1 MEELKDIKGIIEVP
15 DYSLWI
21 LLSIITCVILCLILA
36 IYFLKNRRKKRK
48 KLTSKQIAM
57 RNLKE
62 IDFDDTKGAVYS
74 FCENF
79 QYFIDEKN
87 KESFEELQKELE
99 IFKYKKEIEK
109 LSDEQKNTIK
119 RMIKEIK

>member
-1 MEELKDIKGIIEVP
+1 MEELKDIKGIIDVP

-21 LLSIITCVILCLILA
+21 LLSIIVCVIFSLVLA
-36 IYFLKNRRKKRK
+36 IYFFKNRRKKRK
-48 KLTSKQIAM
+48 KPTLKQIAM
-57 RNLKE
+57 KNLKE
-62 IDFDDTKGAVYS
+62 INFDDTKCAVYT

-87 KESFEELQKELE
+87 KESFEQLQKELE

-109 LSDEQKNTIK
+109 LADEEKN
-119 RMIKEIK
+119 RMRNMIKEIK

>member
-21 LLSIITCVILCLILA
+21 LLSIIVCVIFSLVLA
-36 IYFLKNRRKKRK
+36 IYFFKNRRKKRK
-48 KLTSKQIAM
+48 KPTLKQIAM
-57 RNLKE
+57 KNLKE
-62 IDFDDTKGAVYS
+62 INFDDTKCAVYS

-87 KESFEELQKELE
+87 KESFEQLQKELE
-99 IFKYKKEIEK
+99 IYKYKKEIEK
-109 LSDEQKNTIK
+109 LSEEQINKIKN
-119 RMIKEIK
+119 MIKEIK

>member
-1 MEELKDIKGIIEVP
+1 VEELKDIKGIIEVP

-21 LLSIITCVILCLILA
+21 LLSMTTSVLVFIILA

-48 KLTSKQIAM
+48 RLTSKQIAM
-57 RNLKE
+57 KNLKE
-62 IDFDDTKGAVYS
+62 IDFDDTKGAVYT

-109 LSDEQKNTIK
+109 LSDKQKNRIK
-119 RMIKEIK
+119 SMIKEIK

>member
-21 LLSIITCVILCLILA
+21 LLSIIACVVFCLIIL
-36 IYFLKNRRKKRK
+36 IYFFKNRRKKRK
-48 KLTSKQIAM
+48 KPTLKQIAM
-57 RNLKE
+57 KNLKE
-62 IDFDDTKGAVYS
+62 INFDDTKSAVYT

-87 KESFEELQKELE
+87 KESFEKLQKELE

-109 LSDEQKNTIK
+109 LSDKQRNRIK
-119 RMIKEIK
+119 SMIKEIK

>member
-21 LLSIITCVILCLILA
+21 LISIIVTIIFFIA
-36 IYFLKNRRKKRK
+36 ITIYFFKNRRKKRK
-48 KLTSKQIAM
+48 KLTLKQIAM
-57 RNLKE
+57 KNLKE
-62 IDFDDTKGAVYS
+62 IDFNDTKDTVYA

-99 IFKYKKEIEK
+99 MYKYKKEIEK
-109 LSDEQKNTIK
+109 ISKELEDRIK
-119 RMIKEIK
+119 SMIKEIK

>member
-21 LLSIITCVILCLILA
+21 LLSMIVGLLLCLILA
-36 IYFLKNRRKKRK
+36 IYYFKNRRKKRK
-48 KLTSKQIAM
+48 RLTLKQIAM
-57 RNLKE
+57 KNLKE

-87 KESFEELQKELE
+87 KESFEQLQKELE
-99 IFKYKKEIEK
+99 IYKYKKEIEK
-109 LSDEQKNTIK
+109 LSDEEKNRIK
-119 RMIKEIK
+119 NMIKEIK

>member
-1 MEELKDIKGIIEVP
+1 VEELKDIKGIIEVP

-21 LLSIITCVILCLILA
+21 LLSMTTSVLVFIILA

-48 KLTSKQIAM
+48 RLTSKQIAM

-62 IDFDDTKGAVYS
+62 IDFDDTKGAVYT

-109 LSDEQKNTIK
+109 LSDKQKNRIK
-119 RMIKEIK
+119 SMIKEIK

>member
-21 LLSIITCVILCLILA
+21 LLSIIAFVVFCLIIL

-48 KLTSKQIAM
+48 KLTLKQIAM
-57 RNLKE
+57 KNLKE
-62 IDFDDTKGAVYS
+62 INFNDTKDTVYA

-109 LSDEQKNTIK
+109 LSDEQKNRIK
-119 RMIKEIK
+119 NMIKEIK

>member
-21 LLSIITCVILCLILA
+21 LLSIIIGVLLLIILA
-36 IYFLKNRRKKRK
+36 IYYFKNKRKKRK
-48 KLTSKQIAM
+48 KPTLKQIAIK
-57 RNLKE
+57 NLKE
-62 IDFDDTKGAVYS
+62 INFNDTKGAVYS

-87 KESFEELQKELE
+87 KESFEQLQKELE

-109 LSDEQKNTIK
+109 LSEDQINKIKN
-119 RMIKEIK
+119 MIKEIK

>member
-21 LLSIITCVILCLILA
+21 LLSIIVCVIFSLVLA
-36 IYFLKNRRKKRK
+36 IYFFKNRRKKRK
-48 KLTSKQIAM
+48 KPTLKQIAM
-57 RNLKE
+57 KNLKE
-62 IDFDDTKGAVYS
+62 INFDDTKCAVYT

-79 QYFIDEKN
+79 QYFTNEKN
-87 KESFEELQKELE
+87 KESFEKLQKELE

-109 LSDEQKNTIK
+109 LSEEQINKIK
-119 RMIKEIK
+119 SMIKEIK

>member
-21 LLSIITCVILCLILA
+21 LLSMIVGLLLCLIFA
-36 IYFLKNRRKKRK
+36 IYYFKNRRKKRK
-48 KLTSKQIAM
+48 KPTLKQIAM
-57 RNLKE
+57 KNLKE
-62 IDFDDTKGAVYS
+62 IDFDNTKGTVYT

-79 QYFIDEKN
+79 QYFTNEKN
-87 KESFEELQKELE
+87 KESFEKLQKELE

-109 LSDEQKNTIK
+109 LSEEQINKIK
-119 RMIKEIK
+119 SMIKEIK

>member
-21 LLSIITCVILCLILA
+21 LLSIIVCVIFSLVLA
-36 IYFLKNRRKKRK
+36 IYFFKNRRKKRK
-48 KLTSKQIAM
+48 KPTLKQIAM
-57 RNLKE
+57 KNLKE
-62 IDFDDTKGAVYS
+62 INFDDTKCAVYT

-87 KESFEELQKELE
+87 KESFEQLQKELE
-99 IFKYKKEIEK
+99 IYKYKKEIEK
-109 LSDEQKNTIK
+109 LSDKEKNRIK
-119 RMIKEIK
+119 NMIKEIK

>member
-1 MEELKDIKGIIEVP
+1 VEELKDIKGIIEVP

-21 LLSIITCVILCLILA
+21 LISIIVTIIFFIA
-36 IYFLKNRRKKRK
+36 ITIYFFKNRRKKRK
-48 KLTSKQIAM
+48 KLTLKQIAM
-57 RNLKE
+57 KNLKE
-62 IDFDDTKGAVYS
+62 IDFNDTKDTVYA

-99 IFKYKKEIEK
+99 MYKYKKKIEK
-109 LSDEQKNTIK
+109 ISKELEDRIK
-119 RMIKEIK
+119 SMIKEIK

>member
-21 LLSIITCVILCLILA
+21 LLSIIVCVIFSLVLA
-36 IYFLKNRRKKRK
+36 IYFFKNRRKKRK
-48 KLTSKQIAM
+48 KPTLKQIAM
-57 RNLKE
+57 KNLKE
-62 IDFDDTKGAVYS
+62 INFDDTKCAVYT

-87 KESFEELQKELE
+87 KESFEQLQKELE

-109 LSDEQKNTIK
+109 LADEEKN
-119 RMIKEIK
+119 RMRNMIKEIK

>member
-21 LLSIITCVILCLILA
+21 LISIIVTIIFFIA
-36 IYFLKNRRKKRK
+36 ITIYFFKNRRKKRK
-48 KLTSKQIAM
+48 KLTLKQIAM
-57 RNLKE
+57 KNLKE
-62 IDFDDTKGAVYS
+62 IDFNDTKDTVYA

-99 IFKYKKEIEK
+99 MYKYKKKIEK
-109 LSDEQKNTIK
+109 ISKELEDRIK
-119 RMIKEIK
+119 SMIKEIK

>member
-15 DYSLWI
+15 DYSIWI
-21 LLSIITCVILCLILA
+21 LLGMIVGVLLFIISA
-36 IYFLKNRRKKRK
+36 IYYFKNRRKKRK

-57 RNLKE
+57 KNLKE
-62 IDFDDTKGAVYS
+62 IDFDDTKGAVYT

-87 KESFEELQKELE
+87 EESFEKLQKELE

-109 LSDEQKNTIK
+109 LSDEERNRIK
-119 RMIKEIK
+119 SMIKEIK

>member
-21 LLSIITCVILCLILA
+21 LLSIIAGLLLCLIFA
-36 IYFLKNRRKKRK
+36 IYYFKNRRKKRK
-48 KLTSKQIAM
+48 RLTSKQIAM
-57 RNLKE
+57 KNLKE

-87 KESFEELQKELE
+87 KESFEKLQKELE

-109 LSDEQKNTIK
+109 LSDEERNRIK
-119 RMIKEIK
+119 SMIKEIK

>member
-21 LLSIITCVILCLILA
+21 LLSIIVCVIFSLVLA
-36 IYFLKNRRKKRK
+36 IYFFKNRRKKRK
-48 KLTSKQIAM
+48 KPTLKQIAM
-57 RNLKE
+57 KNLKE
-62 IDFDDTKGAVYS
+62 INFDDTKCAVYT

-87 KESFEELQKELE
+87 KESFEQLQKELE
-99 IFKYKKEIEK
+99 IYKYKKEIEK
-109 LSDEQKNTIK
+109 LSDEEKNRIK
-119 RMIKEIK
+119 NMIKEIK

>member
-1 MEELKDIKGIIEVP
+1 VEELKDIKGIIEVP

-21 LLSIITCVILCLILA
+21 LISIIVTIIFFIA
-36 IYFLKNRRKKRK
+36 ITIYFFKNRRKKRK
-48 KLTSKQIAM
+48 KLTLKQIAM
-57 RNLKE
+57 KNLKE
-62 IDFDDTKGAVYS
+62 IDFNDTKDTVYA

-99 IFKYKKEIEK
+99 MYKYKKEIEK
-109 LSDEQKNTIK
+109 ISKELEDRIK
-119 RMIKEIK
+119 SMIKEIK

>member
-21 LLSIITCVILCLILA
+21 LLSITTGILLFLILA
-36 IYFLKNRRKKRK
+36 IYFFINRRKKRK

-57 RNLKE
+57 KNLKE
-62 IDFDDTKGAVYS
+62 IDFDDTKSAVYT

-87 KESFEELQKELE
+87 EESFEKLQKELE
-99 IFKYKKEIEK
+99 IFKYKKDIGK
-109 LSDEQKNTIK
+109 LSDEQKNIIK
-119 RMIKEIK
+119 SMIKEIK

>member
-1 MEELKDIKGIIEVP
+1 VEELKDIKGIIEVP

-21 LLSIITCVILCLILA
+21 LLGMTTGVLVFIILA
-36 IYFLKNRRKKRK
+36 IYFFKNKRKKRK

-57 RNLKE
+57 KNLKE
-62 IDFDDTKGAVYS
+62 IDFDDTKGTVYT

-79 QYFIDEKN
+79 QYFINEKN
-87 KESFEELQKELE
+87 KESFEKLQKELE

-109 LSDEQKNTIK
+109 LSDEERNRIK
-119 RMIKEIK
+119 SMIKEIK

>member
-21 LLSIITCVILCLILA
+21 LLSMIVGLLLCLIFA
-36 IYFLKNRRKKRK
+36 IYYFKNRRKKRK
-48 KLTSKQIAM
+48 RLTLKQIAM
-57 RNLKE
+57 KNLKE
-62 IDFDDTKGAVYS
+62 INFDNTKGAVYS

-79 QYFIDEKN
+79 QYFINEKN
-87 KESFEELQKELE
+87 KEAFKKLQKELE

-109 LSDEQKNTIK
+109 LSEEQINKIK
-119 RMIKEIK
+119 SMIKEIK

>member
-1 MEELKDIKGIIEVP
+1 MEELKDIKGIIKVP

-21 LLSIITCVILCLILA
+21 LFSLIVGLLLCLIFV
-36 IYFLKNRRKKRK
+36 IYYFKNRRKKRK

-57 RNLKE
+57 KNLKE
-62 IDFDDTKGAVYS
+62 IDFDDTKSAVYS

-79 QYFIDEKN
+79 QHFIYEKN
-87 KESFEELQKELE
+87 KEAFENLQKELE

-109 LSDEQKNTIK
+109 LSDEQKNRIK
-119 RMIKEIK
+119 NMIKEIK

>member
-21 LLSIITCVILCLILA
+21 LLSMIVGLLLCLIFV
-36 IYFLKNRRKKRK
+36 IYYFKNRRKKRK

-57 RNLKE
+57 KNLKE

-79 QYFIDEKN
+79 QYFINEKN

-109 LSDEQKNTIK
+109 LSNEQKNKIK
-119 RMIKEIK
+119 SMIKEIK

>member
-1 MEELKDIKGIIEVP
+1 VEELKDIKGIIEVP

-21 LLSIITCVILCLILA
+21 LLSMTTGVLVFLILA
-36 IYFLKNRRKKRK
+36 IYFFKNRRKKRK
-48 KLTSKQIAM
+48 RLTSKQIAM
-57 RNLKE
+57 KNLKE
-62 IDFDDTKGAVYS
+62 IDFDDTKDAVYT

-87 KESFEELQKELE
+87 EESFEKLQKELE

-109 LSDEQKNTIK
+109 LSDEEINRIK
-119 RMIKEIK
+119 SMIKEIK

>member
-21 LLSIITCVILCLILA
+21 LLSIIACVVFCLIIL
-36 IYFLKNRRKKRK
+36 IYFFKNRRKKRK
-48 KLTSKQIAM
+48 KPTLKQIAM
-57 RNLKE
+57 KNLKE
-62 IDFDDTKGAVYS
+62 INFDDTKCAVYT

-87 KESFEELQKELE
+87 KESFEQLQKELE
-99 IFKYKKEIEK
+99 IYKYKKEIEK
-109 LSDEQKNTIK
+109 LSDEEKNRIK
-119 RMIKEIK
+119 NMIKEIK